1 MWRTIEYTKRK
12 SGKYRLILFYA
23 VLECLM
29 IRMFNIEA
37 LNLSEIRIKFL
48 LFQPDV
54 FFFLLLI
61 LFSNS

>member
-12 SGKYRLILFYA
+12 SGKYRLILLYA

-29 IRMFNIEA
+29 IRMLNIEA

-48 LFQPDV
+48 LFQRDV
-54 FFFLLLI
+54 FLFLLLI

>member
-12 SGKYRLILFYA
+12 SGKYRLILLYA

-29 IRMFNIEA
+29 IRMLNIEA

-54 FFFLLLI
+54 FLFLLLI